1 MVIYDE
7 THFAHYGTPRHSGRY
22 PWGSGGDDYEEW
34 GDKNNRDFLD
44 FANKL
49 KKEGMSEPEIAK
61 AMGLSSTT
69 ELRIK
74 KSNATEEQRL
84 AKITQ
89 INRLAEAGNS
99 NTKIGELMGL
109 NESSVRALR
118 APGAADKASAGQTT
132 ANTLKRQVE
141 EKGMIDTSKGVEH
154 QLGITRNRLDTAV
167 GVLRDQGYAVHN
179 IYLPQVTQIDKNITM
194 RVLAKPGTT
203 MSEIEQNRVNI
214 RQINEWSDDGGRSYI
229 TPKQPIS
236 LSARRVAI
244 KYGKDGG
251 AKEDGVIYVRRG
263 KEDLS
268 LGQNN
273 YGQVRILVDGTHYLK
288 GMAVYNDKLPDGVDV
303 LFNTAKENTGRK
315 KDAMKEIETDDPL
328 NPFGSIIR
336 QHMDEKG
343 NVTSVMNMVGSP
355 TRPESG
361 EAGQWDGWSVALSS
375 QMLSKQDPKFI
386 QQQLDRTFDDKLRD
400 FDEINSLTN
409 PTVRRQ
415 LLLNF
420 AEQTDASAVDLKAA
434 SLKGTANRV
443 LLPIPSMKPTEIY
456 SPNFNDGDRVVLI
469 RHPHAGTFEIPELT
483 VNNRNREARRLIGTG
498 PNVIDAVG
506 IHQSVAE
513 RLSGA
518 DFDGD
523 TVLVI
528 PNKSRQIKTSNP
540 LQDLKGFDKMVY
552 KLPKDSPIPRMTK
565 ERKQAEMGK
574 ISNLITDMSLR
585 GAKPEELA
593 RAVKHSMVVIDA
605 EKHELNFKQ
614 SEKDHGILALK
625 QQYQKTEGNK
635 GLGASTL
642 ISRARAPER
651 VPQFKP
657 RPAREGGPI
666 DPVTGKKVFVLTGA
680 TVPDRSKPIDPATGK
695 RPSKIKEVPY
705 DRLSLTDDAHTL
717 SSGTRVEIIYAEHS
731 NKLKALANETR
742 KEALPIKNT
751 PYDSTARKV
760 YAKEVE
766 SLNAKLR
773 NAERNKP
780 YERQA
785 QIYANASIGQIRQQN
800 PGMPKD
806 ELDKHKQIQ
815 LTNARNRTGAERYK
829 FDITQEEWNAIQAGA
844 ISGSKLERILLE
856 AKPDN
861 VKKLAMPKSHTL
873 MTPAKTARARQMI
886 ANGATQAEAAAA
898 LGVSLTTLKVGISE

>member
-22 PWGSGGDDYEEW
+22 PWGSGGADEW
-34 GDKNNRDFLD
+34 GEHNNRHFLD
-44 FANKL
+44 FVDHL
-49 KKEGMSEPEIAK
+49 RSQGMNDTEIAK
-61 AMGLSSTT
+61 AAGMTT
-69 ELRIK
+69 TQFRNRN
-74 KSNATEEQRL
+74 SNAREQKRLADITRAQRL
-84 AKITQ
+84 K
-89 INRLAEAGNS
+89 EDGNS
-99 NTKIGELMGL
+99 NVKIGEIMGR
-109 NESSVRALR
+109 NESSIRAML
-118 APGAADKASAGQTT
+118 APGAADKASAVHTT
-132 ANTLKRQVE
+132 ANMLKKQVE
-141 EKGMIDTSKGVEH
+141 EKGMIDTGKGVEH

-167 GVLRDQGYAVHN
+167 GVLRDAGYAVHN
-179 IYLPQVTQIDKNITM
+179 IHIPQITQDNKFTTM

-203 MSEIEQNRVNI
+203 KNEIERARAEI
-214 RQINEWSDDGGRSYI
+214 RQITEHSEDMGRSFI
-229 TPKQPIS
+229 PAQPPIS
-236 LSARRVAI
+236 LSSRRVAI
-244 KYGKDGG
+244 KYGKEG
-251 AKEDGVIYVRRG
+251 AKEDGVIYVRPG

-288 GMAVYNDKLPDGVDV
+288 GMAIYNDKLPAGVDV
-303 LFNTAKENTGRK
+303 LFNTAKDNTGRK
-315 KDAMKEIETDDPL
+315 KDAMKAIESDDPA

-336 QHMDEKG
+336 QHTDEHGK
-343 NVTSVMNMVGSP
+343 VTSVMNMVGSP

-361 EAGQWDGWSVALSS
+361 EAGQWDKWSIALST

-386 QQQLDRTFDDKLRD
+386 QQQLDRTFDDKIRE
-400 FDEINSLTN
+400 FDEINALTN
-409 PTVRRQ
+409 PTVRRN
-415 LLLNF
+415 LLNQF
-420 AEQTDASAVDLKAA
+420 AEQTDSSAVDLKAA
-434 SLKGTANRV
+434 SLKGTVNRV

-483 VNNRNREARRLIGTG
+483 VNNKNREARRLIGTG
-498 PNVIDAVG
+498 PNIIDAVG

-528 PNKSRQIKTSNP
+528 PNRRKSITTTDP
-540 LQDLKGFDKMVY
+540 LQELKGFDKMIY

-565 ERKQAEMGK
+565 RRKGQEMGK

-614 SEKDHGILALK
+614 SEKDHAILALK
-625 QQYQKTEGNK
+625 QKYQKTEGNR
-635 GLGASTL
+635 GMGASTL
-642 ISRARAPER
+642 ISRARAPEYR
-651 VPQFKP
+651 PEFKA
-657 RPAREGGPI
+657 RPAREGGAI
-666 DPVTGKKVFVLTGA
+666 DPVTGKKVFVLTGKQTLDRA
-680 TVPDRSKPIDPATGK
+680 TGELKTKTVPY
-695 RPSKIKEVPY
+695 E
-705 DRLSLTDDAHTL
+705 RLAITDNAHTL
-717 SSGTRVEIIYAEHS
+717 SSGTRVERIYAEHS

-742 KEALPIKNT
+742 KEAYPIKNT
-751 PYDSTARKV
+751 SYSPTAKKT

-773 NAERNKP
+773 NSERNAP

-785 QIYANASIGQIRQQN
+785 QVYARAALGQIRQAH

-815 LTNARNRTGAERYK
+815 LTNARNRTGAERFK
-829 FDITQEEWNAIQAGA
+829 FDITQHEWDAIQAGA
-844 ISGSKLERILLE
+844 ISGSKLERILLG

-861 VKKLAMPKSHTL
+861 VKKLAMPKSHIL

-886 ANGATQAEAAAA
+886 DNGYTQAEAAAA

>member
-22 PWGSGGDDYEEW
+22 PWGSGGDQEW

-44 FANKL
+44 FVNKL
-49 KKEGMSEPEIAK
+49 KKEGMSEPEVAK
-61 AMGLSSTT
+61 AAGLSSTT
-69 ELRIK
+69 ELRYK
-74 KSNATEEQRL
+74 MSNATEEQRL

-89 INRLAEAGNS
+89 VNRMADAGYS
-99 NTKIGELMGL
+99 NTEIGRRMGL

-118 APGAADKASAGQTT
+118 APGAADKASAVQTT
-132 ANTLKRQVE
+132 ANMLKKQVE
-141 EKGMIDTSKGVEH
+141 EKGMIDTGKGVEH

-167 GVLRDQGYAVHN
+167 GALRDLGYSVHN
-179 IYLPQVTQIDKNITM
+179 IHIPQITQENKFTTM
-194 RVLAKPGTT
+194 RVLAKPGVTKN
-203 MSEIEQNRVNI
+203 EIERARAQI
-214 RQINEWSDDGGRSYI
+214 RQITEHSEDGGRTYI
-229 TPKQPIS
+229 STQPPIS
-236 LSARRVAI
+236 LSSRRVAI
-244 KYGKDGG
+244 RYGPDGG
-251 AKEDGVIYVRRG
+251 AKEDGVIYVRPG

-303 LFNTAKENTGRK
+303 LFNTAKDNTGRK
-315 KDAMKEIETDDPL
+315 KDAMKEIESDDPT

-336 QHMDEKG
+336 QHTNEQGK
-343 NVTSVMNMVGSP
+343 VTSVMNMVGSP
-355 TRPESG
+355 TKPESG
-361 EAGQWDGWSVALSS
+361 EAGQWDNWSIALSS
-375 QMLSKQDPKFI
+375 QMLSKQDPTFI
-386 QQQLDRTFDDKLRD
+386 QRQLDATFDDKIREYN
-400 FDEINSLTN
+400 EINSLTN
-409 PTVRRQ
+409 PTVRRN
-415 LLLNF
+415 LLMQF
-420 AEQTDASAVDLKAA
+420 AEQTDHSAVDLKAA
-434 SLKGTANRV
+434 SLKGTVNRV

-456 SPNFNDGDRVVLI
+456 SPNFKDGDRVVLI

-483 VNNRNREARRLIGTG
+483 VNNKNREARRLIGTG

-528 PNKSRQIKTSNP
+528 PNRSRSIRTTDP
-540 LQDLKGFDKMVY
+540 LQELKGFDKMRY

-565 ERKQAEMGK
+565 QRKQQEMGK

-625 QQYQKTEGNK
+625 QEYQRIEGNK
-635 GLGASTL
+635 GMGASTL

-651 VPQFKP
+651 RPEFKP

-666 DPVTGKKVFVLTGA
+666 DPVTGKKVFVLTGKK
-680 TVPDRSKPIDPATGK
+680 TRDRKTGELK
-695 RPSKIKEVPY
+695 TKEVPY
-705 DRLSLTDDAHTL
+705 ERLALTGDAHTL
-717 SSGTRVEIIYAEHS
+717 SSGTKVERIYAEHS
-731 NKLKALANETR
+731 NKLKALANATR

-751 PYDSTARKV
+751 AYSPTAKTV

-766 SLNAKLR
+766 SLNAKLKL
-773 NAERNKP
+773 AERNAP

-785 QIYANASIGQIRQQN
+785 QVYARAAIGQIRQAN

-815 LTNARNRTGAERYK
+815 LTNARNRTGAERFK
-829 FDITQEEWNAIQAGA
+829 FDITQDEWNAIQAGA
-844 ISGSKLERILLE
+844 ISGSKLERILLS
-856 AKPDN
+856 AKPEN
-861 VKKLAMPKSHTL
+861 VKKLAMPKSQTL
-873 MTPAKTARARQMI
+873 MTPSKIARARQMI
-886 ANGATQAEAAAA
+886 DNGYTQAEAAAQ